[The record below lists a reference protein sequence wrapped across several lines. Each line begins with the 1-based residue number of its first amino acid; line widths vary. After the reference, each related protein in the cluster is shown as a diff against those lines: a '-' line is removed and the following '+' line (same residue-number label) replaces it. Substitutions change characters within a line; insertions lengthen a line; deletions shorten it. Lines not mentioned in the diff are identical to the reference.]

1 VIVMAIEFQPAA
13 EADPARLAPLLD
25 ARHRAH
31 LAAESLLAAADARAA
46 VGAVLASESASG
58 VVAVRGDEVVGFLV
72 AELRENEFWGHH
84 AWIDYAG
91 HAAAD
96 PELVRDMYAA
106 AAPAWIEAGARLHL
120 PLVPA
125 LGELLDPW
133 YRLGFGQMQQH
144 AIRPTGGGEPVLPD
158 GVTIRAAGKPDLERV
173 ADELGAAVWDH
184 QMLSPTFSGAR
195 PIEPERWR
203 HDWLQAFDDP
213 SDALFL
219 AERGEQ
225 LLGHVLLYREQPTLG
240 IPKDAV
246 HLSLMAVAPPARG
259 QGVGVALSDHACR
272 WAAESGYGSIT
283 ADWRVANLLSSRFWP
298 ARGFRPTFLRLHR
311 MVGIG

>member
-1 VIVMAIEFQPAA
+1 MAIEFQPIA
-13 EADPARLAPLLD
+13 EADPARLAPLLE
-25 ARHRAH
+25 ARHRLH
-31 LAAESLLAAADARAA
+31 RAAEPMLAAANAQAA
-46 VGAVLASESASG
+46 VRAVLAPESASG

-72 AELRENEFWGHH
+72 AELRETEFWGHH

-91 HAAAD
+91 
-96 PELVRDMYAA
+96 YAA

-133 YRLGFGQMQQH
+133 YRLGFGQMQEH
-144 AIRPTGGGEPVLPD
+144 AIRASGASEPVLPD
-158 GVTIRAAGKPDLERV
+158 GVTIRAAGKADLERV
-173 ADELGAAVWDH
+173 ADELGAVVWDH
-184 QMLSPTFSGAR
+184 QMLSPTFSGAS
-195 PIEPERWR
+195 PLEPERIR
-203 HDWLQAFDDP
+203 ADWLQAFEDP
-213 SDALFL
+213 SDMLFV
-219 AERGEQ
+219 AERGEE
-225 LLGHVLLYREQPTLG
+225 LLGHVLLYHEPPPLG
-240 IPKDAV
+240 VPRDAV
-246 HLSLMAVAPPARG
+246 NLSLMAVAPAARG

-283 ADWRVANLLSSRFWP
+283 IDWRVANLLSSRFWP

>member
-1 VIVMAIEFQPAA
+1 MAIEFQPATA
-13 EADPARLAPLLD
+13 ADPARLAPLLE

-31 LAAESLLAAADARAA
+31 RAAEPLLAPADAEAA
-46 VGAVLASESASG
+46 VRAVLAHESASG

-72 AELRENEFWGHH
+72 AELRENQFWGQH
-84 AWIDYAG
+84 AWVDYAG

-106 AAPAWIEAGARLHL
+106 AAPAWVEAGAHLHL

-125 LGELLDPW
+125 LGELVDPW

-144 AIRPTGGGEPVLPD
+144 AIRASGGREPELPD

-173 ADELGAAVWDH
+173 ADELGAIVRNH
-184 QMLSPTFSGAR
+184 QMLPPTYSGAR
-195 PIEPERWR
+195 PLDPEAVRR
-203 HDWLQAFDDP
+203 DWQQAFEDP
-213 SDALFL
+213 TDALFL

-225 LLGHVLLYREQPTLG
+225 LLGHVLLYREPPTLG
-240 IPKDAV
+240 VPEDAV
-246 HLSLMAVAPPARG
+246 QLSLMAVVPSARG
-259 QGVGVALSDHACR
+259 QGVGVALSDYACR
-272 WAAESGYGSIT
+272 WAAESGYGSIMV
-283 ADWRVANLLSSRFWP
+283 DWRVANLLSSRFWP
-298 ARGFRPTFLRLHR
+298 ARGFRPAFLRLHR

>member
-1 VIVMAIEFQPAA
+1 MAVEFQPID
-13 EADPARLAPLLD
+13 EADPATLAPLLE
-25 ARHRAH
+25 ARHRLH
-31 LAAESLLAAADARAA
+31 RAAEPMLAAADAQAA
-46 VGAVLASESASG
+46 VRAVLDPESASG

-72 AELRENEFWGHH
+72 AELRENELWGHH

-96 PELVRDMYAA
+96 PELVRDLYAA

-133 YRLGFGQMQQH
+133 YRLGFGQMQEH
-144 AIRPTGGGEPVLPD
+144 AIRASGGREPVVPD

-173 ADELGAAVWDH
+173 AGELGAVVWDH
-184 QMLSPTFSGAR
+184 QMLPPTFSGAR
-195 PIEPERWR
+195 PIDPERIR
-203 HDWLQAFDDP
+203 RDWQQAFDDP

-219 AERGEQ
+219 AERGER
-225 LLGHVLLYREQPTLG
+225 LLGHVLLYHEPPPLG
-240 IPKDAV
+240 VPRDAV
-246 HLSLMAVAPPARG
+246 NLALMAVAPAARG
-259 QGVGVALSDHACR
+259 QGVGIALSDHACR
-272 WAAESGYGSIT
+272 WAAESDYGSIT
-283 ADWRVANLLSSRFWP
+283 IDWRVANLLSSRFWP

>member
-1 VIVMAIEFQPAA
+1 MGRIEFQPAA
-13 EADPARLAPLLD
+13 GADPARLAPLLD

-31 LAAESLLAAADARAA
+31 QVAEPLLAPVDAEA
-46 VGAVLASESASG
+46 AVLAVLAPESASG

-72 AELRENEFWGHH
+72 AELRENELWGHH
-84 AWIDYAG
+84 AWVDYAG
-91 HAAAD
+91 HAAAAD

-144 AIRPTGGGEPVLPD
+144 AIRASGGREPVLPD

-184 QMLSPTFSGAR
+184 QMLAPTFSGAR
-195 PIEPERWR
+195 PRDPEQVRSN
-203 HDWLQAFDDP
+203 WLEVFEDP
-213 SDALFL
+213 TDALFL
-219 AERGEQ
+219 AERGGE
-225 LLGHVLLYREQPTLG
+225 LLGHVLLYRAPPTLG
-240 IPKDAV
+240 VPEDAV
-246 HLSLMAVAPPARG
+246 NLSLMAVAPAARG

-283 ADWRVANLLSSRFWP
+283 IDWRVANLLSSRFWV
-298 ARGFRPTFLRLHR
+298 ARGFRPAFLRLNR

>member
-1 VIVMAIEFQPAA
+1 MEIEFQPAT

-31 LAAESLLAAADARAA
+31 RAAEPLLASVDAEAA
-46 VGAVLASESASG
+46 VRAVLAAESASG
-58 VVAVRGDEVVGFLV
+58 VVAVCGDDVVGFLV
-72 AELRENEFWGHH
+72 AELRQNEQWGHH
-84 AWIDYAG
+84 AWVDYAG

-106 AAPAWIEAGARLHL
+106 AAPAWTGAGPRLHL

-125 LGELLDPW
+125 LADLLDPW
-133 YRLGFGQMQQH
+133 CRLGFGQMQQH
-144 AIRPTGGGEPVLPD
+144 AIRDSGGREPVLPD
-158 GVTIRAAGKPDLERV
+158 GVTIRAAGKGDLERV
-173 ADELGAAVWDH
+173 ADELGAVVWNH
-184 QMLSPTFSGAR
+184 QMLPPTFSGASALDPAELR
-195 PIEPERWR
+195 R
-203 HDWLQAFDDP
+203 DWLQAFDDP

-219 AERGEQ
+219 AERAEQ
-225 LLGHVLLYREQPTLG
+225 LLGHVLLYLAPPTLG
-240 IPKDAV
+240 VPQDAV
-246 HLSLMAVAPPARG
+246 NLSLMAVVPAARG

-283 ADWRVANLLSSRFWP
+283 IDWRVANLLSSRFWP
-298 ARGFRPTFLRLHR
+298 ARGFRPIFLRLHR